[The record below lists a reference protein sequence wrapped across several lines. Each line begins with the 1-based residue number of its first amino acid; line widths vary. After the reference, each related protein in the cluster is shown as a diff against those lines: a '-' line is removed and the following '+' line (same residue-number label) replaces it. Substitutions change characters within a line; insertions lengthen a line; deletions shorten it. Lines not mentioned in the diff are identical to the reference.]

1 VAKVVGGTSP
11 SPSKGGE
18 LPNGIKLVVFLSN
31 NQLSNN
37 GKIKTLLAS
46 SIDVLMV
53 NTYGADGK
61 HQWC

>member
-1 VAKVVGGTSP
+1 
-11 SPSKGGE
+11 
-18 LPNGIKLVVFLSN
+18 LFLSN
-31 NQLSNN
+31 NQLLNN
-37 GKIKTLLAS
+37 GKSKTLLAS